1 MKKMLD
7 RLDDKQQRWLAVGLL
22 AGVILIVGSMLLVPF
37 LGTILEYNETIE
49 NLEFRLNRYTGRI
62 VDKEKMQS
70 QVADLRKQLRN
81 AGFFSSQ
88 ETAAVAIA
96 EMQKKIK
103 QAVQDA
109 GGQMTST
116 QALPQQEFEGLTKIV
131 VKVRLSG
138 SMEAIRNILYAIE
151 TAKPYMVV
159 AKIDINQVRGRRN
172 RKTRKIEPVDK
183 LNVNMDVVGFMR
195 NTGQ

>member
-49 NLEFRLNRYTGRI
+49 NLEFRLNRYTGGI

-109 GGQMTST
+109 GGADDQY
-116 QALPQQEFEGLTKIV
+116 PG
-131 VKVRLSG
+131 
-138 SMEAIRNILYAIE
+138 
-151 TAKPYMVV
+151 V
-159 AKIDINQVRGRRN
+159 AAAGI
-172 RKTRKIEPVDK
+172 
-183 LNVNMDVVGFMR
+183 
-195 NTGQ
+195 